1 MRWLVLAFLLLPAC
15 GPARYSR
22 ETMAKADDVAAIRS
36 LGCLDVGLGVR
47 PPLHDDDAALL
58 VVRVGNLCMRPA
70 PFDLSAATVVG
81 TMTDGGTTVVELV
94 DPRDELVPLHV
105 DTGANGVE
113 KVRLRVRDRAR
124 DRGELATL
132 CIDLSR
138 TVPSPPAGASVCFVQ
153 TGAGWRASR

>member
-1 MRWLVLAFLLLPAC
+1 MRWLVFAFLLLPAC

-22 ETMAKADDVAAIRS
+22 ETMARADDVGAIRS

-47 PPLHDDDAALL
+47 PPLHDDDSALL

-70 PFDLSAATVVG
+70 PFDLSAATVVA
-81 TMTDGGTTVVELV
+81 TTTDGHTTLVELV
-94 DPRDELVPLHV
+94 DPRDEIVPLHV
-105 DTGANGVE
+105 DTGASGVE
-113 KVRLRVRDRAR
+113 KVRLRAR

-132 CIDLSR
+132 CVDLAR
-138 TVPSPPAGASVCFVQ
+138 AVPTPTADASVCFVQ